1 MNAAMLCAVP
11 WWANGLAIIF
21 VAVCVLLVLLV
32 LLQKGRGG
40 GLASAFGGEGGQSA
54 FGSKTG
60 DVFTWITIGVVVAFG
75 LLAIVLAKFYKPAE
89 IEENVN
95 TGSNVVAPQDLPAA
109 EPTEAAPAENADEAT
124 APAASQVDAAV
135 QIAEQAVES
144 AADAAT
150 QAVDTGS
157 ESAQPVNN

>member
-1 MNAAMLCAVP
+1 MLCAVP

-60 DVFTWITIGVVVAFG
+60 DVFTWITIGVVVTFG
-75 LLAIVLAKFYKPAE
+75 LLAIILAKYYKPAE
-89 IEENVN
+89 MEENVN

-109 EPTEAAPAENADEAT
+109 EPTDAAPAENAGDVT
-124 APAASQVDAAV
+124 APTATPVDAAA
-135 QIAEQAVES
+135 QAAETATQVVET
-144 AADAAT
+144 ATDAAT
-150 QAVDTGS
+150 QAVETGS
-157 ESAQPVNN
+157 EAAQPVNN